1 MIIRSSLRWAVI
13 ACVLAAAVAAAA
25 ACSSSSTSS
34 KPPASSSGEQQSGTA
49 AQQQIAT
56 NWAAFF
62 NPKTPMQ
69 QRVALLQDGQT
80 FAPVI
85 KAQEGSGLAS
95 EASAS
100 VSKVTVTTPSQ
111 ATVNYSILLNGQPA
125 LPNQSGAAV
134 YQGGTWKVGV
144 SSFCGLLALESGGN
158 TASLPGAC
166 KTAP

>member
-1 MIIRSSLRWAVI
+1 VI
-13 ACVLAAAVAAAA
+13 ACVLAAAVA

-34 KPPASSSGEQQSGTA
+34 KPPASSSGEPQSGTA

-62 NPKTPMQ
+62 SPKTPTQ

-85 KAQEGSGLAS
+85 RAQEGSGLVSA
-95 EASAS
+95 ASAS
-100 VSKVTVTTPSQ
+100 VSKVTVTAPSQ
-111 ATVNYSILLNGQPA
+111 ATVHYSILLNGQPA
-125 LPNQSGAAV
+125 LPNQSGIAV
-134 YQGGTWKVGV
+134 LEGGTWKVGV

-158 TASLPGAC
+158 TASLPAAC